1 MRIYILRHG
10 ETAWNKARLLQ
21 GRSDIE
27 LNEKGIQL
35 AQETAEGMKDISFDI
50 IFTSPLKRAKETA
63 RLVTGKRDIPM
74 VEDDRIMEISFGEF
88 EGKPWRKTEDFP
100 GDENIYNFFNHPEQ
114 YVPVKGGESLQE
126 LAQRTADFMKDIC
139 TRDELQDKTVLVSTH
154 GAATRGLLNSLR
166 QWDLSDFWHGRVAPN
181 CGVAIIDVKDGNP
194 VLVEENKTYYT
205 TKVEPVKFN

>member
-10 ETAWNKARLLQ
+10 ETAWNRARLLQ
-21 GRSDIE
+21 GRSDVE
-27 LNEKGIQL
+27 LNENGRKL
-35 AQETAEGMKDISFDI
+35 AKESAGGMKDIPFDI

-63 RLVTGKRDIPM
+63 RLVTGGRDIPM
-74 VEDDRIMEISFGEF
+74 VEDERIAEISFGEF

-100 GDENIYNFFNHPEQ
+100 GDENMYMFFNHPDK
-114 YVPVKGGESLQE
+114 YVPVKGGESLQH
-126 LAQRTADFMKDIC
+126 LAQRTADFMADIC
-139 TRDELQDKTVLVSTH
+139 SREELQDKTVLVSTH

-166 QWDLSDFWHGRVAPN
+166 EWELADFWHKGVAPN
-181 CGVAIIDVKDGNP
+181 CGVAIIDVTEGKP